1 MTKPT
6 VYIVV
11 EDGLVQEVYVRA
23 PFGAN
28 TDVVI
33 CDLDVTET
41 KEREANEK
49 LQKELQN
56 IAHKVY

>member
-11 EDGLVQEVYVRA
+11 EDGLVQEVYVKA
-23 PFGAN
+23 MFGAN
-28 TDVVI
+28 TEVVI
-33 CDLDVTET
+33 CDLDTSD
-41 KEREANEK
+41 EAEYATAK
-49 LQKELQN
+49 KTLSELPD

>member
-6 VYIVV
+6 IYIVV

-33 CDLDVTET
+33 CDLDTTET
-41 KEREANEK
+41 EECKANEK
-49 LQKELQN
+49 LQSELQD

>member
-41 KEREANEK
+41 EERKANEQ
-49 LQKELQN
+49 LQKELQD